1 MISRV
6 ARYFTVKVLRQKG
19 LHLCPLCDGHVISV
33 QMGKMTD
40 GTDCLI
46 CEQQKD
52 CDSPEQLILCC
63 RECQSEVAFLLAE
76 NKYDFYFRRD
86 V

>member
-1 MISRV
+1 MSRPASFV
-6 ARYFTVKVLRQKG
+6 SKQRSG
-19 LHLCPLCDGHVISV
+19 GCE
-33 QMGKMTD
+33 MGKMTD

>member
-1 MISRV
+1 
-6 ARYFTVKVLRQKG
+6 
-19 LHLCPLCDGHVISV
+19 
-33 QMGKMTD
+33 MGKMTD

-63 RECQSEVAFLLAE
+63 RECRSEVAFLLAE

-86 V
+86 VQ